1 MEDYIV
7 TKIEIMQ
14 LYLEI
19 SYYISLGIILIMI
32 IIVFPILL
40 QSRKKIER
48 VLFLFT
54 TIQRHQVFYYYT
66 HFERTMEAFRNIN
79 QMDEL
84 GMLASDMSSS
94 EARRKEKKLYK
105 RDAQSTSISKRR
117 FKNLKFNYMAFFF
130 ALLLIGSFFFIFLLL
145 KDYT

>member
-1 MEDYIV
+1 
-7 TKIEIMQ
+7 
-14 LYLEI
+14 
-19 SYYISLGIILIMI
+19 
-32 IIVFPILL
+32 
-40 QSRKKIER
+40 
-48 VLFLFT
+48 
-54 TIQRHQVFYYYT
+54 
-66 HFERTMEAFRNIN
+66 MEAFRNIN

-117 FKNLKFNYMAFFF
+117 FKNLNFNYMAFFF